1 MASTQKQQ
9 LATNDIEINKLKRA
23 LQDEKIRASDVADE
37 ADNNLLNLRKEIAE
51 ATKNYK
57 DLE

>member
-23 LQDEKIRASDVADE
+23 LQDEKIRASDAADE
-37 ADNNLLNLRKEIAE
+37 ADKKMLELKNKITDA
-51 ATKNYK
+51 ATNYK
-57 DLE
+57 DL